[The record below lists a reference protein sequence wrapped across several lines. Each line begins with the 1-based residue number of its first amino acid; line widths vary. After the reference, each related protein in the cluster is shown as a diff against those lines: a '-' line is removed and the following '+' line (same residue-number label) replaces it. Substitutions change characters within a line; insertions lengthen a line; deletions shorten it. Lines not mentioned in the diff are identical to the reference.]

1 MIGRAYEVVG
11 VVADTVEYAG
21 REVVAA
27 RYTEGFQPIIY
38 RALEKVNGIEVA
50 EPCLFVRT
58 AVSPVTLYKPI
69 ARAINATG
77 ANVGMPWFF
86 DLEEALRAGRA
97 GHRTVMLYLSIFAGV
112 GLFLAAIGL
121 YGVLAYSVARRTREI
136 GIRMALGAQIAD
148 VIRLILNQGLA
159 LVAVGGVIGMAVA
172 LATGRVLRTFLFGV
186 SSSDP
191 LTFVAVTV
199 LLAAVALLACWLP
212 ARRATRIN
220 PTESLRYE

>member
-1 MIGRAYEVVG
+1 MRPHFFNLQEVL
-11 VVADTVEYAG
+11 
-21 REVVAA
+21 
-27 RYTEGFQPIIY
+27 Q
-38 RALEKVNGIEVA
+38 
-50 EPCLFVRT
+50 
-58 AVSPVTLYKPI
+58 
-69 ARAINATG
+69 
-77 ANVGMPWFF
+77 VGM
-86 DLEEALRAGRA
+86 A

-148 VIRLILNQGLA
+148 VIRLILNQGLV

-172 LATGRVLRTFLFGV
+172 LATGRVLRAFLFGV

>member
-1 MIGRAYEVVG
+1 VPSVLVNETAARQLWPGEEAVGKRLWQEKPYANDPATSEAYLAWLRERGLDSSMIGRAYEVVG

-58 AVSPVTLYKPI
+58 AVSPVTLSKPL

-77 ANVGMPWFF
+77 A
-86 DLEEALRAGRA
+86 
-97 GHRTVMLYLSIFAGV
+97 TV
-112 GLFLAAIGL
+112 
-121 YGVLAYSVARRTREI
+121 
-136 GIRMALGAQIAD
+136 
-148 VIRLILNQGLA
+148 
-159 LVAVGGVIGMAVA
+159 GMAVA
-172 LATGRVLRTFLFGV
+172 LATGRVLRAFLFGV

>member
-1 MIGRAYEVVG
+1 
-11 VVADTVEYAG
+11 
-21 REVVAA
+21 
-27 RYTEGFQPIIY
+27 
-38 RALEKVNGIEVA
+38 
-50 EPCLFVRT
+50 
-58 AVSPVTLYKPI
+58 
-69 ARAINATG
+69 
-77 ANVGMPWFF
+77 
-86 DLEEALRAGRA
+86 
-97 GHRTVMLYLSIFAGV
+97 MLYLSVFGGV
-112 GLFLAAIGL
+112 GLLLAAIGL

-148 VIRLILNQGLA
+148 VIRLILNQGLV

-172 LATGRVLRTFLFGV
+172 LATGRVLRAFLFGV

>member
-1 MIGRAYEVVG
+1 
-11 VVADTVEYAG
+11 
-21 REVVAA
+21 
-27 RYTEGFQPIIY
+27 
-38 RALEKVNGIEVA
+38 
-50 EPCLFVRT
+50 
-58 AVSPVTLYKPI
+58 
-69 ARAINATG
+69 
-77 ANVGMPWFF
+77 
-86 DLEEALRAGRA
+86 
-97 GHRTVMLYLSIFAGV
+97 
-112 GLFLAAIGL
+112 LFLAAIGL

-148 VIRLILNQGLA
+148 VIRLILNQGLV

-172 LATGRVLRTFLFGV
+172 LATGRVLRAFLFGV